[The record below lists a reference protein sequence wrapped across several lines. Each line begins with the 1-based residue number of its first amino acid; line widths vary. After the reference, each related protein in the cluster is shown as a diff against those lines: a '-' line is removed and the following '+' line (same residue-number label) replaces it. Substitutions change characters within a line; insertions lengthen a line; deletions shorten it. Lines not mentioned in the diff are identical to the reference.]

1 MRTRLIRE
9 ICTHVCL
16 LVSALAFLTL
26 AGTVAAQENQWRD
39 NKDDAFPHHQK
50 IKSFSVEETDQALTY
65 PDYLVDI
72 PDEHTTLLPQWSWSN
87 LWQGLGPDSYLL
99 FGSSAITGASGGAV
113 VLQTTDLKNFSSA
126 AARGYSEQVITAPVA
141 FRNCDP
147 AYDNEFD
154 ENYAAPGSVL
164 QDPTLPPGN
173 LIMIYEAENHCPL
186 GVHNPS
192 FYATV
197 GFARSSD
204 NGRSWPLPPVNQEFG
219 DAERHPIFKDFYP
232 ELIPNTPISTESL
245 GDALPSAFV
254 DINREGDAYLY
265 VTYNYAKGS
274 NQPLPKD
281 GAIRVGRGKLGEVSH
296 DFGGDWGTGH
306 NSQLQFYKW
315 YNGTFSQPG
324 IAGLDSGVIPTTG
337 CTGRQSMS
345 GITYNDDLG
354 VYLMIF
360 VCNPSSTTPEGV
372 THAAWYYSTATSLD
386 LEDWTPPQ
394 PILNSEH
401 EIVAP
406 CNTTDPKEPSGSA
419 FDGFYP
425 SFMSPGVPAGHTRLT
440 GLAFFLNGCDTGLPR
455 KFASRKFTITTEP

>member
-1 MRTRLIRE
+1 MRTRRIRK

-16 LVSALAFLTL
+16 LVGALVFLTL
-26 AGTVAAQENQWRD
+26 PGSVLAQGNQWRD
-39 NKDDAFPHHQK
+39 NKDDDFPHHPK
-50 IKSFSVEETDQALTY
+50 IKSFSVEETDESLIY

-72 PDEHTTLLPQWSWSN
+72 PDEHTTLLPQRSWSN
-87 LWQGLGPDSYLL
+87 PWQEHGPDSYLL
-99 FGSSAITGASGGAV
+99 FGSSAVTGASGGAV
-113 VLQTTDLKNFSSA
+113 VLQTTDLKNFSSVA
-126 AARGYSEQVITAPVA
+126 AQGYADQVMTPPVD

-154 ENYAAPGSVL
+154 ENYAAPGSIL
-164 QDPTLPPGN
+164 EDPTLPPGN

-197 GFARSSD
+197 GFTRSSD
-204 NGRSWPLPPVNQEFG
+204 NGKSWPLPPVNQEFG

-232 ELIPNTPISTESL
+232 EIIPDTPISSESM

-254 DINREGDAYLY
+254 DINREGEAYLY

-281 GAIRVGRGKLGEVSH
+281 GLIRVGRGKLGEVSH
-296 DFGGDWGTGH
+296 DFGGDWSPGH
-306 NSQLQFYKW
+306 NSQLEFYKW
-315 YNGTFSQPG
+315 YNGAFSQPG

-345 GITYNDDLG
+345 GITYNEDLG
-354 VYLMIF
+354 LYLMIF
-360 VCNPSSTTPEGV
+360 VCNPSSSPEGV
-372 THAAWYYSTATSLD
+372 TYAAWYYSTATSLD

-440 GLAFFLNGCDTGLPR
+440 GFAFFLNGCDTGLPR